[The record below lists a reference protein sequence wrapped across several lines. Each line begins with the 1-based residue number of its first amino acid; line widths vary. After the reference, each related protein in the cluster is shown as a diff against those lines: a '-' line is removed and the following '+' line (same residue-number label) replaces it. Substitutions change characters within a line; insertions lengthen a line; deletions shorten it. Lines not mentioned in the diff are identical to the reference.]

1 MQWWQ
6 RYWNF
11 KSNHYFFTVQTIYKI
26 WIMPSKL
33 KSFCAVKKIL
43 IMSIIQ
49 ECLMSPITETKR
61 FDVQLF
67 WCSLDPMALTL
78 LLLLNFIF
86 LFFSWFCFY
95 HYYVFNFF
103 RFFFL
108 LSVDTFFVPRYIA
121 TYICISG
128 DCKFFRSGCI
138 VIIENKMYF
147 KRMWL
152 MFTW

>member
-108 LSVDTFFVPRYIA
+108 LSVDIFLFPGILHHIYVYLAIVNFFVQ
-121 TYICISG
+121 G
-128 DCKFFRSGCI
+128 
-138 VIIENKMYF
+138 V
-147 KRMWL
+147 L
-152 MFTW
+152 LL